1 MLPLLFSCVAGCYRC
16 GIGVYTYMGLVD
28 LHAAEDGR
36 SKIIQMTVKGLNTY
50 RSVGPLWEKIQ
61 TEIADKLA
69 QENPGVLNAQLTQ
82 LTSQK
87 IATQA

>member
-1 MLPLLFSCVAGCYRC
+1 MIFSCVAGCYRC

-28 LHAAEDGR
+28 LLAAEDGR

-50 RSVGPLWEKIQ
+50 RSAGSLWGKIQ
-61 TEIADKLA
+61 TEITDKLG
-69 QENPGVLNAQLTQ
+69 QENLGVLNALLTQ

-87 IATQA
+87 ITAQA

>member
-1 MLPLLFSCVAGCYRC
+1 MIFSCVAGCYRC

-50 RSVGPLWEKIQ
+50 RSAGSLWGKIQ
-61 TEIADKLA
+61 TEITDKLG
-69 QENPGVLNAQLTQ
+69 QENLGVLNAQLTQ
-82 LTSQK
+82 LTSNK
-87 IATQA
+87 IAVQV

>member
-1 MLPLLFSCVAGCYRC
+1 MIFSCVAGCYRC

-50 RSVGPLWEKIQ
+50 RSAGPLWGKTQ
-61 TEIADKLA
+61 TEITDKLG
-69 QENPGVLNAQLTQ
+69 QENLGVLNALLTQ

-87 IATQA
+87 ITAQA

>member
-1 MLPLLFSCVAGCYRC
+1 MIFSCVAGCYRC

-50 RSVGPLWEKIQ
+50 RSAGSLWGKIQ
-61 TEIADKLA
+61 TEITDKLG
-69 QENPGVLNAQLTQ
+69 QENLGILNAQLTQ
-82 LTSQK
+82 ITSQQK
-87 IATQA
+87 AAH

>member
-1 MLPLLFSCVAGCYRC
+1 MIFSCVAGCYRC

-28 LHAAEDGR
+28 LLAAEDGR

-50 RSVGPLWEKIQ
+50 RSAGPLWGKIQ
-61 TEIADKLA
+61 TEITDKLG
-69 QENPGVLNAQLTQ
+69 QENLGVLNAQLTQ

-87 IATQA
+87 ITAQA